1 MTKETSLDFLQPGEE
16 ATISGVNEK
25 EDGCDRLRELGLSD
39 GTPLRVIKFAPFGDP
54 MEIKVRG
61 YYLSIRK
68 SLARQIRVRRRYR
81 GGRFENQ

>member
-1 MTKETSLDFLQPGEE
+1 MDESRLDALHPGDE
-16 ATISGVNEK
+16 ATICGVNE
-25 EDGCDRLRELGLSD
+25 EISGSDRLRELGLND

-68 SLARQIRVRRRYR
+68 SLACQIRVRKRFR